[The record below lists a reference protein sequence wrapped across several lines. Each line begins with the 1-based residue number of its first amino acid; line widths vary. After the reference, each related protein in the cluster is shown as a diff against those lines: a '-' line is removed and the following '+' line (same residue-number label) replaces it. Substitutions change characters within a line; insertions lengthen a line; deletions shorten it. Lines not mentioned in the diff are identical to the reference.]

1 MIDQVARAP
10 AVILLAHG
18 SQRTRATELGMLE
31 ARRRLAARLPA
42 TDIRLAFFEFLR
54 PTLLEAARDLAS
66 QGCQRAVVL
75 PYFLF
80 AGKEIKY
87 DIPAEI
93 EAVAIA
99 EPRIQLNQ
107 ARELGVDDRLIE
119 HVAGIARGALRGQS
133 QYLPIAGRLA
143 STRDR
148 GRLGV
153 VLCNRGSRKQFDP
166 GERLLDLCARVGAHL
181 RDEYEGVLVK
191 PAQAEN
197 SELTVETAARALVAN
212 GARRVVVVP
221 YLHFP
226 GKVLFH
232 DIGPAVRRAQA
243 EHPIAKF
250 YLAWTLCANDAAIDV
265 AVDRLR
271 EAGVAPLARNVGG
284 D

>member
-1 MIDQVARAP
+1 MIGNEERAS

-18 SQRTRATELGMLE
+18 SQRTRATELGMREVRERL
-31 ARRRLAARLPA
+31 ARRLPG
-42 TDIRLAFFEFLR
+42 IEVQLAFFEFLH
-54 PTLLEAARDLAS
+54 PTLAEVARELVA
-66 QGCQRAVVL
+66 GGHRRAVLL

-93 EAVAIA
+93 AALREA
-99 EPRIQLNQ
+99 EPRIEVTQ

-119 HVAGIARGALRGQS
+119 HVARHVAGALRGRS
-133 QYLPIAGRLA
+133 QYLPIAGRLP
-143 STRDR
+143 STLDG

-166 GERLLDLCARVGAHL
+166 GDRLVELCRRV
-181 RDEYEGVLVK
+181 RDRLSVEYAGVLVE

-197 SELTVETAARALVAN
+197 SELTVETAARTLAAN
-212 GARRVVVVP
+212 GARRIVVTP

-226 GKVLFH
+226 GKVLFQ

-243 EHPIAKF
+243 EHPNVKF
-250 YLAWTLCANDAAIDV
+250 YLAWTLCANDAAIDICV
-265 AVDRLR
+265 ERLR
-271 EAGVAPLARNVGG
+271 EAGVAPLATVSS
-284 D
+284 